1 MSKGETTK
9 QAILEQSMEFAAI
22 VGLEGLSIGQLA
34 EQLKLSKSGLFA
46 HFKSKEVLQIETLRV
61 ATEKFIEEVV
71 VPSLKRPR
79 GEPRV
84 RALWEHWNVWGRRKG
99 GCLFLASIYE
109 LDDRPGATRDAL
121 IQSQNDWLDTLATAA
136 QIAVREKHFRQDLDC
151 KQFAFEAYG
160 LLMGAH
166 FLHRFIQAPDASTRT
181 QTAFERL
188 LKSAKP

>member
-1 MSKGETTK
+1 MSKGEATK
-9 QAILEQSMEFAAI
+9 QAILEQSMELAAV

-46 HFKSKEVLQIETLRV
+46 HFKSKELLQIETLRA

-71 VPSLKRPR
+71 MPALKRPR

-84 RALWEHWNVWGRRKG
+84 RALWDYWNVWGRRKG

-109 LDDRPGATRDAL
+109 LDDRPGPTRDAL

-136 QIAVREKHFRQDLDC
+136 QIAVKEKHFRQDLDC
-151 KQFAFEAYG
+151 KQFAFEGYS

-181 QTAFERL
+181 QMAFERL